1 VPATEAEKNEKRD
14 DDKAQWRGAIS
25 GRDKM
30 NCAEFQ
36 RGLPYIIDGN
46 GSAEEEEHLRT
57 CKVCADLV
65 QDLRYIAEQAKLLV
79 PMEEPSPRVWNGISK
94 TLEREGL
101 VKPAPARRG
110 LLGPQRQSWGW
121 MIPVAAVLALAF
133 GISLW
138 RQHKTHN
145 VAALEMSTQAAP
157 AATTDDNEDQQV
169 LEQLAQVQPSLRPDF
184 EQNLRTV
191 NAYIHDAKATLQ
203 ENPDDNEAK
212 QYLMQAYEQKA
223 MLYDMAARAGE

>member
-1 VPATEAEKNEKRD
+1 
-14 DDKAQWRGAIS
+14 
-25 GRDKM
+25 M

-36 RGLPYIIDGN
+36 SGLPYIIDGN

-79 PMEEPSPRVWNGISK
+79 PMEDPSPRVWNGISK
-94 TLEREGL
+94 SLEREGL

-121 MIPVAAVLALAF
+121 MIPVAAVLALAV
-133 GISLW
+133 GISIW
-138 RQHKTHN
+138 RQHSSSQN
-145 VAALEMSTQAAP
+145 AAANEAGTQPATIAAE
-157 AATTDDNEDQQV
+157 DGDDQQV
-169 LEQLAQVQPSLRPDF
+169 LDELAQVQPALRADF
-184 EQNLRTV
+184 EQNLHSV
-191 NAYIHDAKATLQ
+191 NAYIRDAKSSLQ

-223 MLYDMAARAGE
+223 MLYEMAARASD

>member
-1 VPATEAEKNEKRD
+1 
-14 DDKAQWRGAIS
+14 
-25 GRDKM
+25 M

-46 GSAEEEEHLRT
+46 GSAEEEEHLRS

-79 PMEEPSPRVWNGISK
+79 PMEDPSPRVWNGISK
-94 TLEREGL
+94 SLEREGL

-121 MIPVAAVLALAF
+121 MIPVAAVLALAV

-138 RQHKTHN
+138 RTHS
-145 VAALEMSTQAAP
+145 ASQTDTADQASLQP
-157 AATTDDNEDQQV
+157 AAITSAASADDGDDQQV
-169 LEQLAQVQPSLRPDF
+169 LDQLAQVQPSLRPSF
-184 EQNLRTV
+184 EQNLQTV
-191 NAYIHDAKATLQ
+191 NAYIRDARNSVQ

-212 QYLMQAYEQKA
+212 KYLMQAYEQKA
-223 MLYDMAARAGE
+223 MLYQMAARAGE

>member
-1 VPATEAEKNEKRD
+1 
-14 DDKAQWRGAIS
+14 
-25 GRDKM
+25 M

-36 RGLPYIIDGN
+36 RGLPYIIDGS
-46 GSAEEEEHLRT
+46 GSAEEDEHLRT

-79 PMEEPSPRVWNGISK
+79 PMEDPSPRVWNGISK
-94 TLEREGL
+94 SLEREGL

-121 MIPVAAVLALAF
+121 MIPVAAVLALAV

-138 RQHKTHN
+138 RAHTASQAVTSN
-145 VAALEMSTQAAP
+145 QASIQPAAVAADVDS
-157 AATTDDNEDQQV
+157 DDQQV
-169 LEQLAQVQPSLRPDF
+169 LDQLAQVQPALKADF
-184 EQNLRTV
+184 EKNLHSV
-191 NAYIHDAKATLQ
+191 NAYIRDAKNTLQ

-223 MLYDMAARAGE
+223 ILYEMAARVSD

>member
-1 VPATEAEKNEKRD
+1 
-14 DDKAQWRGAIS
+14 
-25 GRDKM
+25 M

-46 GSAEEEEHLRT
+46 GSAEEDEHLRN

-79 PMEEPSPRVWNGISK
+79 PMEDPSPRVWNGISK
-94 TLEREGL
+94 SLEREGL

-121 MIPVAAVLALAF
+121 MIPVAAVLALAVC
-133 GISLW
+133 ISLW
-138 RQHKTHN
+138 RAHTASRDVTSNQASIQPSAA
-145 VAALEMSTQAAP
+145 VADVDS
-157 AATTDDNEDQQV
+157 DDQQV
-169 LEQLAQVQPSLRPDF
+169 LDQLAQVQPALKADF
-184 EQNLRTV
+184 EKNLHSV
-191 NAYIHDAKATLQ
+191 NAYIRDAKDTLQ

-223 MLYDMAARAGE
+223 MLYEMAARASD

>member
-1 VPATEAEKNEKRD
+1 
-14 DDKAQWRGAIS
+14 
-25 GRDKM
+25 M

-36 RGLPYIIDGN
+36 SGLPYIIDGS

-79 PMEEPSPRVWNGISK
+79 PMEDPSPRVWNGISK
-94 TLEREGL
+94 SLEREGL

-121 MIPVAAVLALAF
+121 MIPVAAVLALAV

-138 RQHKTHN
+138 RGQTSHDVTN
-145 VAALEMSTQAAP
+145 TQSSIQPTAIAAEDS
-157 AATTDDNEDQQV
+157 DDQQV
-169 LEQLAQVQPSLRPDF
+169 LDQLAQVQPALRADF
-184 EQNLRTV
+184 EQNLHSV
-191 NAYIHDAKATLQ
+191 NAYIRDAKNTLQ

-223 MLYDMAARAGE
+223 MLYEMAARASD

>member
-1 VPATEAEKNEKRD
+1 
-14 DDKAQWRGAIS
+14 
-25 GRDKM
+25 M

-36 RGLPYIIDGN
+36 SGLPYIIDGS

-79 PMEEPSPRVWNGISK
+79 PMEDPSPRVWSGISK
-94 TLEREGL
+94 SLEREGL

-121 MIPVAAVLALAF
+121 MIPVAAVLALAV

-138 RQHKTHN
+138 RGQTSHDVTN
-145 VAALEMSTQAAP
+145 TQTSIQPTAIAAE
-157 AATTDDNEDQQV
+157 DGDDQQV
-169 LEQLAQVQPSLRPDF
+169 LDQLAQVQPALRADF
-184 EQNLRTV
+184 EQNLHSV
-191 NAYIHDAKATLQ
+191 NAYIRDAKNTLQ

-223 MLYDMAARAGE
+223 MLYEMAARVSD

>member
-1 VPATEAEKNEKRD
+1 
-14 DDKAQWRGAIS
+14 
-25 GRDKM
+25 M

-36 RGLPYIIDGN
+36 RGLPYIIDGS

-101 VKPAPARRG
+101 VKPASARRG

-121 MIPVAAVLALAF
+121 MIPVAAVLALAV
-133 GISLW
+133 GISTW
-138 RQHKTHN
+138 RQHNPQN
-145 VAALEMSTQAAP
+145 VATDQASTAAAP
-157 AATTDDNEDQQV
+157 AAVTADDNDDQQV
-169 LEQLAQVQPSLRPDF
+169 LDQLAQVQPSLRSDF
-184 EQNLRTV
+184 EQNLRSV
-191 NAYIHDAKATLQ
+191 NAYIHDAKTTVQ

-223 MLYDMAARAGE
+223 MLYEMAARAGD

>member
-1 VPATEAEKNEKRD
+1 
-14 DDKAQWRGAIS
+14 
-25 GRDKM
+25 M

-121 MIPVAAVLALAF
+121 MIPVAAVLALAV
-133 GISLW
+133 GISIW
-138 RQHKTHN
+138 RQHSTSQN
-145 VAALEMSTQAAP
+145 AAANEASTRPTAIAAE
-157 AATTDDNEDQQV
+157 DGDDQQV
-169 LEQLAQVQPSLRPDF
+169 LDQLAQVQPALRADF
-184 EQNLRTV
+184 EQNLQNV
-191 NAYIHDAKATLQ
+191 NAYIRDAKNSLQ

-223 MLYDMAARAGE
+223 MLYEMAARASD

>member
-1 VPATEAEKNEKRD
+1 
-14 DDKAQWRGAIS
+14 
-25 GRDKM
+25 M

-36 RGLPYIIDGN
+36 SGLPYIIDGN
-46 GSAEEEEHLRT
+46 GSDEEKEHLRS

-79 PMEEPSPRVWNGISK
+79 PMEDPSPRVWNGISK
-94 TLEREGL
+94 SLEREGL

-138 RQHKTHN
+138 RQHSASQNIASNT
-145 VAALEMSTQAAP
+145 APQP
-157 AATTDDNEDQQV
+157 AAIATDDGDDQQV
-169 LEQLAQVQPSLRPDF
+169 LDQLAQVQPALRADF
-184 EQNLRTV
+184 EQNLHSV
-191 NAYIHDAKATLQ
+191 NAYIRDAKSSLQ

-223 MLYDMAARAGE
+223 MLYEMAARASD

>member
-1 VPATEAEKNEKRD
+1 
-14 DDKAQWRGAIS
+14 
-25 GRDKM
+25 M

-46 GSAEEEEHLRT
+46 GSAEEEEHLRS

-121 MIPVAAVLALAF
+121 MIPVAAVDLPLPEGPA
-133 GISLW
+133 
-138 RQHKTHN
+138 
-145 VAALEMSTQAAP
+145 MST
-157 AATTDDNEDQQV
+157 
-169 LEQLAQVQPSLRPDF
+169 F
-184 EQNLRTV
+184 
-191 NAYIHDAKATLQ
+191 IW
-203 ENPDDNEAK
+203 
-212 QYLMQAYEQKA
+212 
-223 MLYDMAARAGE
+223 

>member
-1 VPATEAEKNEKRD
+1 
-14 DDKAQWRGAIS
+14 
-25 GRDKM
+25 M

-36 RGLPYIIDGN
+36 SGLPYIIDGN
-46 GSAEEEEHLRT
+46 GSAEEDEHLRS
-57 CKVCADLV
+57 CKICADLV

-79 PMEEPSPRVWNGISK
+79 PMEDPSPRVWSGISK
-94 TLEREGL
+94 SLEREGL

-138 RQHKTHN
+138 RQHSASQNLATSQASAQPPAI
-145 VAALEMSTQAAP
+145 AAEDS
-157 AATTDDNEDQQV
+157 DDQQV
-169 LEQLAQVQPSLRPDF
+169 LDQLAQVRPALRADF
-184 EQNLRTV
+184 EQNLHSV
-191 NAYIHDAKATLQ
+191 NAYIRDAKTTLQ
-203 ENPDDNEAK
+203 ENPYDNEAK

-223 MLYDMAARAGE
+223 MLYQMAARASD

>member
-1 VPATEAEKNEKRD
+1 
-14 DDKAQWRGAIS
+14 
-25 GRDKM
+25 M

-36 RGLPYIIDGN
+36 SGLPYIIDGN

-94 TLEREGL
+94 SLEREGL

-121 MIPVAAVLALAF
+121 MIPVAAVLALAV
-133 GISLW
+133 GISMW
-138 RQHKTHN
+138 RNFKSQEIAINRIDVQGT
-145 VAALEMSTQAAP
+145 STASA
-157 AATTDDNEDQQV
+157 DVDGDDQQV
-169 LEQLAQVQPSLRPDF
+169 LDQLTQVQPALRADF
-184 EQNLRTV
+184 EQNLHSV
-191 NAYIHDAKATLQ
+191 NAYIRDAKSSLQ

-223 MLYDMAARAGE
+223 MLYEMAARASD

>member
-1 VPATEAEKNEKRD
+1 
-14 DDKAQWRGAIS
+14 
-25 GRDKM
+25 M

-57 CKVCADLV
+57 CRVCADLV

-121 MIPVAAVLALAF
+121 MIPVAAMLALAL

-138 RQHKTHN
+138 RQHNSQN
-145 VAALEMSTQAAP
+145 VAMSEVNIQPVSSAVTA
-157 AATTDDNEDQQV
+157 DDNEDRQV
-169 LEQLAQVQPSLRPDF
+169 LDQLAEVQPSLRPGF
-184 EQNLRTV
+184 EENLRSV